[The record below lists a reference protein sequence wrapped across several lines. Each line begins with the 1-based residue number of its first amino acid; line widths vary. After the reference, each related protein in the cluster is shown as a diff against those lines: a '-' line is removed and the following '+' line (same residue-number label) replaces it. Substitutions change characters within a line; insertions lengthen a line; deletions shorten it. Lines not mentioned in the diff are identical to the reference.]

1 MQNPFDQF
9 DAPAPA
15 PQAPGVIMGRPKQ
28 PSPIQIEDQQFK
40 REDQSRQ
47 NRSEIRQEGD
57 TNFSQTDKL
66 AERYNKLPEVKNYR
80 IAVQQLATALDTT
93 PDPQGD
99 LALTYAFAKAMDPDS
114 VVREAEQGMVS
125 GSQPWFV
132 AAVERAKKEFGMDGV
147 GSYTPETR
155 KAIRA
160 QIINAVEKRVR
171 LYDQNRSYFEKMARN
186 NNFDPYTVIGEHDG
200 KPFLEQ
206 LRAYDAKVG
215 TKRPQMAGDVPV
227 GTDVTMGGGADDAP
241 FDRNAYLS
249 TRGLDPNKEATIV
262 GFWNSNRGNSGLTEA
277 GALRFYAEQGVPPP
291 SAADLQRMIEQAQA
305 GFQFGPVDTS
315 QEEAAYRAELEKASQ
330 AQGGTG
336 YTERADQGIT
346 LGLSDEAA
354 GVGGA
359 IGSLLRGENPATGYQ
374 FSRDVQRFRN
384 EQADQNTG
392 LLGDAVEI
400 GSSLFVPLGGAI
412 TSPARAARIGAT
424 AGAVGGFGYGEGAQN
439 STVNALIGAGG
450 GAVLGAAGTYGGNA
464 LMNRA
469 TQRSTASNE
478 MVALDQAANELGMA
492 PLPRIISNPAVE
504 RRGRAV
510 AGTIAGGQ
518 RIREGVRAFGDDIEG
533 AVNSLS
539 TGTAIRDNEVAG
551 GIVRE
556 AAQRQIKQTGESA
569 RRSYDRA
576 EKLAGNARVTPLQS
590 VQLLDQEIASLSET
604 AGLNSAEISFLQ
616 TLKDDFSKDLS
627 VGALRRART
636 TLRKKI
642 SKGDLVFGEN
652 EARVLSVMDAAAA
665 DIEAGLRSQ
674 GKGAAAQAFR
684 AADTKYRARM
694 DYINNTLQ
702 KVIGKRDSNLSNE
715 AVLRKFRGLATPGG
729 DSEGLKKFYA
739 SLTPDEAAD
748 VSATFAEML
757 GRGGK
762 DGTKDFSTAVLVDNI
777 EQLKKSGATM
787 TTLFGRDGAKALDNI
802 LLLAREHKR
811 VTGAIS
817 GQGSAQG
824 NDWRWML
831 ASMFL
836 PGAGTAVAGG
846 DAALAAGMG
855 VAGFAIKAGRDAL
868 SAKLLMSP
876 RFTNWMRTAPRTSNP
891 AAINAHFA
899 KLGAIGK
906 AEPAIASE
914 VGLFREALL
923 QAANDNANK
932 AVAEDGQQ

>member
-1 MQNPFDQF
+1 MMQNPFDQF

-28 PSPIQIEDQQFK
+28 PTQLQMRDQQLQ
-40 REDQSRQ
+40 EEAQARQ
-47 NRSEIRQEGD
+47 
-57 TNFSQTDKL
+57 
-66 AERYNKLPEVKNYR
+66 AERDRLANEKDRQQIDRDRRKLDATGGIDASVEQGKAATFALRAQAANKDYE
-80 IAVQQLATALDTT
+80 
-93 PDPQGD
+93 G
-99 LALTYAFAKAMDPDS
+99 AKLDPDS
-114 VVREAEQGMVS
+114 MIGQFGYSVAPGITANLSSDARNAQRSRESDFIAAVLRYESGAAIPPSEFDSAYKIYFPSSNAGELEIEAKRKARANAIEGLRLGAGPNIARIPGDMAPNENRDYSAVGDFASIEQYVNSPDPSPKGLMELHNKLNA
-125 GSQPWFV
+125 GSRPITEFEAAAVLKTLTGREFPLTPQDEV
-132 AAVERAKKEFGMDGV
+132 AA
-147 GSYTPETR
+147 
-155 KAIRA
+155 
-160 QIINAVEKRVR
+160 
-171 LYDQNRSYFEKMARN
+171 YD
-186 NNFDPYTVIGEHDG
+186 
-200 KPFLEQ
+200 EQ
-206 LRAYDAKVG
+206 VK
-215 TKRPQMAGDVPV
+215 
-227 GTDVTMGGGADDAP
+227 
-241 FDRNAYLS
+241 
-249 TRGLDPNKEATIV
+249 
-262 GFWNSNRGNSGLTEA
+262 
-277 GALRFYAEQGVPPP
+277 
-291 SAADLQRMIEQAQA
+291 QA
-305 GFQFGPVDTS
+305 
-315 QEEAAYRAELEKASQ
+315 
-330 AQGGTG
+330 AQGQGG

-346 LGLSDEAA
+346 LGISDEIA

-359 IGSLLRGENPATGYQ
+359 IGSLLRGESPVEGYQ
-374 FSRDVQRFRN
+374 FSRDVKR
-384 EQADQNTG
+384 EQNRVADERTG

-412 TSPARAARIGAT
+412 TSPARAARIGGT
-424 AGAVGGFGYGEGAQN
+424 AGLLGGFGYGEGAQN

-450 GAVLGAAGTYGGNA
+450 GAALGAAGTYGGNA

-469 TQRSTASNE
+469 TRKAAASNE
-478 MVALDQAANELGMA
+478 MVAIDQAANELGMA
-492 PLPRIISNPAVE
+492 PLPRIISNPSVE
-504 RRGRAV
+504 TRGRAV
-510 AGTIAGGQ
+510 AGTVAGGQ
-518 RIREGVRAFGDDIEG
+518 TIREGVRAFGDDIEG

-576 EKLAGNARVTPLQS
+576 EKLAGNARVTPSQS

-777 EQLKKSGATM
+777 EQLKKSGAAM

-831 ASMFL
+831 ASMFF
-836 PGAGTAVAGG
+836 PSAGTAVAGG

-876 RFTNWMRTAPRTSNP
+876 RFTGWMRSAPRTTNP
-891 AAINAHFA
+891 KAINAHFA
-899 KLGAIGK
+899 KLGAIAK
-906 AEPAIASE
+906 ANPAIASE
-914 VGLFREALL
+914 IGLFRETMLKV
-923 QAANDNANK
+923 ANDNANK
-932 AVAEDGQQ
+932 AVAQENEQ